1 MSALGETLTTA
12 LLLSGLA
19 ACCLALLPR
28 TPPQIRFAVAIA
40 GLAAWIV
47 PWGWIRIAL
56 PSSSAATPLVEWLGT
71 AQTLA
76 ERGQIYFPPKIDP
89 SPFAHVEAS
98 AVLGYVLAAAFVAG
112 AALFVRDCLALRRC
126 LRGWRARSRCGEHLR
141 ALLSP
146 ELAAVAAKIRI
157 VEGSS
162 VAAAS
167 GVLEPTVWLGDR
179 HTEAQRK
186 LSLVH
191 ELWHVRARDPAWIA
205 LIAAVRRAYWWN
217 PLVAYLA
224 RQAVLMIES
233 TCDHRCA
240 AQLGK
245 AQYVSQLAS
254 LLLAATA
261 PAPRL
266 VAAIGTANVDVQ
278 RLRLLGQ
285 PLRVRV
291 RDLALLIA
299 LVVSG
304 SAAAALAVVERSAPV
319 AEAASLGNCSLR
331 CSTSGIHALAGIE
344 LPATPAG
351 HALASLLRAANA
363 GDSAGIAELLGAYT
377 PQELRLPLPHTSG
390 AARVVEVLR
399 SEPLRIEYVVES
411 RGSGARYVGAIAV
424 ADSASARIT
433 ELNTKLLAW

>member
-1 MSALGETLTTA
+1 MTPLGETLATA

-19 ACCLALLPR
+19 AACLVLLPR
-28 TPPQIRFAVAIA
+28 TPPQIRFGVAVA
-40 GLAAWIV
+40 GLAAWVI
-47 PWGWIRIAL
+47 PWGWIRVAL
-56 PSSSAATPLVEWLGT
+56 PQSTAATPLVEWLST
-71 AQTLA
+71 AQAFTA
-76 ERGQIYFPPKIDP
+76 EGATERGQIYFPPKIDL
-89 SPFAHVEAS
+89 SPFTS
-98 AVLGYVLAAAFVAG
+98 AALGYALAAAFVVG
-112 AALFVRDCLALRRC
+112 LALFVRDCVALRRC
-126 LRGWRARSRCGEHLR
+126 LRGWHARSRCGEHLR
-141 ALLSP
+141 ALLP
-146 ELAAVAAKIRI
+146 RELAGVAAKIRI
-157 VEGSS
+157 VEGSA

-179 HTEAQRK
+179 YTEAQCK

-191 ELWHVRARDPAWIA
+191 ELWHVRAHDPAWVG

-240 AQLGK
+240 AHLGK
-245 AQYVSQLAS
+245 AHYVSQLAS
-254 LLLAATA
+254 LLLATTA

-285 PLRVRV
+285 PLRVRT
-291 RDLALLIA
+291 RDLGLLVALA
-299 LVVSG
+299 VSG
-304 SAAAALAVVERSAPV
+304 TAAAAIAVVERPAPL
-319 AEAASLGNCSLR
+319 AEAAQL
-331 CSTSGIHALAGIE
+331 GIE
-344 LPATPAG
+344 LPPTPAG

-363 GDSAGIAELLGAYT
+363 GDSAALGELLGAYT
-377 PQELRLPLPHTSG
+377 PQELRLPLPHSSG
-390 AARVVEVLR
+390 EARVVEVLR

-424 ADSASARIT
+424 ADPASARIT

>member
-1 MSALGETLTTA
+1 VTPV
-12 LLLSGLA
+12 A
-19 ACCLALLPR
+19 AEPHVDA
-28 TPPQIRFAVAIA
+28 
-40 GLAAWIV
+40 
-47 PWGWIRIAL
+47 
-56 PSSSAATPLVEWLGT
+56 SAA
-71 AQTLA
+71 
-76 ERGQIYFPPKIDP
+76 
-89 SPFAHVEAS
+89 
-98 AVLGYVLAAAFVAG
+98 LGYVLAAAFIVG
-112 AALFVRDCLALRRC
+112 LALFVRDCLALRRC
-126 LRGWRARSRCGEHLR
+126 LRGWHARSRCGEHLR
-141 ALLSP
+141 ALLP
-146 ELAAVAAKIRI
+146 RELAAVAAKIRI
-157 VEGSS
+157 VEGSA

-179 HTEAQRK
+179 HTEAQRT

-191 ELWHVRARDPAWIA
+191 ELWHVRARDPAWVG

-245 AQYVSQLAS
+245 SHYVAQLAS

-266 VAAIGTANVDVQ
+266 VATIRTANVDVQ

-285 PLRVRV
+285 PLRVRAC
-291 RDLALLIA
+291 DLAL
-299 LVVSG
+299 VVAVTATG
-304 SAAAALAVVERSAPV
+304 TAAATAAIVERAAPF
-319 AEAASLGNCSLR
+319 AMAAPLV
-331 CSTSGIHALAGIE
+331 TS

-351 HALASLLRAANA
+351 NALAALLRAANA
-363 GDSAGIAELLGAYT
+363 GDSTALAELLGAYT
-377 PQELRLPLPHTSG
+377 PQELKLPLPHTSG
-390 AARVVEVLR
+390 EARVVEVLR

-411 RGSGARYVGAIAV
+411 RGSGARYVGAIRV
-424 ADSASARIT
+424 ADPASARIT

>member
-1 MSALGETLTTA
+1 MSAVGETLATA

-19 ACCLALLPR
+19 ACCLVLLPR
-28 TPPQIRFAVAIA
+28 TPPQIRFSVAVA
-40 GLAAWIV
+40 GLAAWVV
-47 PWGWIRIAL
+47 PWGWLHFAL
-56 PSSSAATPLVEWLGT
+56 PSSSAAAPLVEWLGT
-71 AQTLA
+71 TQAVAPLA
-76 ERGQIYFPPKIDP
+76 AEPRVDATG
-89 SPFAHVEAS
+89 A
-98 AVLGYVLAAAFVAG
+98 LGCLLAAAFVVG
-112 AALFVRDCLALRRC
+112 LTLFVRDCLALRRC
-126 LRGWRARSRCGEHLR
+126 LRGWHARSRCGEHLR
-141 ALLSP
+141 ALLP
-146 ELAAVAAKIRI
+146 RELATVAARIRI
-157 VEGSS
+157 VEGSAI
-162 VAAAS
+162 AAAS
-167 GVLEPTVWLGDR
+167 GVLTPTVWLGDR
-179 HTEAQRK
+179 HTEAHRK

-191 ELWHVRARDPAWIA
+191 EVWHVRARDPAWVG

-240 AQLGK
+240 AELGK
-245 AQYVSQLAS
+245 AHYVSQLAS

-266 VAAIGTANVDVQ
+266 VATIGTANVDVQ

-285 PLRVRV
+285 PLRLRP
-291 RDLALLIA
+291 RDLGLLVALA
-299 LVVSG
+299 VSG
-304 SAAAALAVVERSAPV
+304 TAAAASAVVERYAPV
-319 AEAASLGNCSLR
+319 AEAAPL
-331 CSTSGIHALAGIE
+331 GIE

-351 HALASLLRAANA
+351 NALASLLRAANA
-363 GDSAGIAELLGAYT
+363 GDSAAVAELLGAYT

-390 AARVVEVLR
+390 EARVVEVLR